1 MDFSI
6 ILPFGLYTIY
16 TLSSYMLQ
24 FLFHVL
30 PTYLS
35 IAYRGLNGRRPSLR
49 EDLRALPL
57 MVVLLQI
64 KFVNES
70 AGQPTGVYPL
80 ADREPERPAAQPSSL
95 HAWLSAVY
103 SILDQHILRR
113 GTA

>member
-1 MDFSI
+1 MYYLHP
-6 ILPFGLYTIY
+6 ILVYASVSLSPAPDLPEYSVPWFEWQAS
-16 TLSSYMLQ
+16 LSS
-24 FLFHVL
+24 
-30 PTYLS
+30 
-35 IAYRGLNGRRPSLR
+35 RGLESS
-49 EDLRALPL
+49 PL